1 MKIGKKV
8 ILIIIASFLC
18 ISCMKNELNF
28 ELKIKS
34 KYENFSEEESLDI
47 DTKKVEILL
56 KCQKNNCK
64 IYENNKMVNNR
75 DVNRYEIKKIK
86 KLLNKIIKKNENIFI
101 ASNSITEINVNRKEY
116 VTPYIFEEEIEL
128 LNLFSYKNKILISD
142 EEYHNSKR
150 FLFRALNEFGS
161 RWEIFCGE
169 NKCKIL
175 YYPNNLDKAERI
187 WEIKKLETEIL
198 QNKLM
203 DAINNK
209 YEETLWNGQNYE
221 LILDNGK
228 KYHNKIE
235 KGKFKKIL
243 NELIQ
248 EDYKNI
254 ERRHLGY

>member
-1 MKIGKKV
+1 
-8 ILIIIASFLC
+8 
-18 ISCMKNELNF
+18 
-28 ELKIKS
+28 
-34 KYENFSEEESLDI
+34 
-47 DTKKVEILL
+47 
-56 KCQKNNCK
+56 
-64 IYENNKMVNNR
+64 MVNNR

-86 KLLNKIIKKNENIFI
+86 KLLRRIVKKSKHTLF
-101 ASNSITEINVNRKEY
+101 ASNIITQISINREKYDISYITE
-116 VTPYIFEEEIEL
+116 EEVEL
-128 LNLFSYKNKILISD
+128 FNLLGYKNKVLVSD
-142 EEYHNSKR
+142 EKYQNSKK

-175 YYPNNLDKAERI
+175 YYPNNLDKAERV

-209 YEETLWNGQNYE
+209 YEETLYNEQNYE

-248 EDYKNI
+248 EDYNNI

>member
-1 MKIGKKV
+1 
-8 ILIIIASFLC
+8 
-18 ISCMKNELNF
+18 
-28 ELKIKS
+28 
-34 KYENFSEEESLDI
+34 
-47 DTKKVEILL
+47 
-56 KCQKNNCK
+56 
-64 IYENNKMVNNR
+64 MVNNR
-75 DVNRYEIKKIK
+75 NLNRYEIEKIK
-86 KLLNKIIKKNENIFI
+86 KLLNKIIKKSENIFI
-101 ASNSITEINVNRKEY
+101 ASNSITKININGKEY
-116 VTPYIFEEEIEL
+116 VIPYIVEEEIEL

-228 KYHNKIE
+228 NIIIRLKKVNSKKYSMN
-235 KGKFKKIL
+235 
-243 NELIQ
+243 
-248 EDYKNI
+248 
-254 ERRHLGY
+254 

>member
-1 MKIGKKV
+1 MRIDKKI
-8 ILIIIASFLC
+8 ILIIITSFLC
-18 ISCMKNELNF
+18 ISCMENELNF

-34 KYENFSEEESLDI
+34 RYENFSEEESSDI
-47 DTKKVEILL
+47 DTKKNEILL
-56 KCQKNNCK
+56 SCRKDNCK
-64 IYENNKMVNNR
+64 IYENDKMVNNR
-75 DVNRYEIKKIK
+75 NVNRYEIKKIK
-86 KLLNKIIKKNENIFI
+86 KLLNKIIKKSENIFI
-101 ASNSITEINVNRKEY
+101 ASNSITKININRKEY
-116 VTPYIFEEEIEL
+116 IIPYIIEEEIEL
-128 LNLFSYKNKILISD
+128 LNIFSYKNKILISD

-161 RWEIFCGE
+161 QWEIFCGE

-175 YYPNNLDKAERI
+175 YYPNNLDKAERV

-209 YEETLWNGQNYE
+209 YEETLYNEQNYE

-254 ERRHLGY
+254 EKKYLGY